1 LKINQ
6 AFFLAVSIIIFQRFF
21 VSAHFTKTHIAIFKQ
36 SFTQIAFFNFAIKK
50 IAGIKL
56 TFSQAT
62 FKRLAFFQI
71 AIGEFAISYV
81 AILQMTFR

>member
-36 SFTQIAFFNFAIKK
+36 SFTQIAFF
-50 IAGIKL
+50 
-56 TFSQAT
+56 
-62 FKRLAFFQI
+62 QI
-71 AIGEFAISYV
+71 AISQIARMELTFFQVISLPVALFQV
-81 AILQMTFR
+81 AI